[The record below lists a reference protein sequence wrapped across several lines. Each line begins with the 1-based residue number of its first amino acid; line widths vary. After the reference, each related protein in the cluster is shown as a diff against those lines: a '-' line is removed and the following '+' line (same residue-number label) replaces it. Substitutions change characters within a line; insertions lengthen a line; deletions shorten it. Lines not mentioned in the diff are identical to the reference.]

1 MSQVGNRIRTVRNT
15 QGLTQAQFSRSLRIS
30 QSHLSGIEK
39 GHYQPSGPVLLL
51 ISILFGVKEDWLIN
65 GEKPIK

>member
-1 MSQVGNRIRTVRNT
+1 MNQIGNRIKDVRHT

-51 ISILFGVKEDWLIN
+51 ISILFGVNEEWLIKGSN
-65 GEKPIK
+65 K